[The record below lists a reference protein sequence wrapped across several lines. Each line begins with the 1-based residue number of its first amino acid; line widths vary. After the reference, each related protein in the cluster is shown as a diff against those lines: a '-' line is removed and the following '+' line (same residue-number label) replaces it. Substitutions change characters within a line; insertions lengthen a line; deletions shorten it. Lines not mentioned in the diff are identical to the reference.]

1 MKNVEMLPKLTLA
14 DGSQLPCDLFGVSST
29 GRLYID
35 VYGLS
40 WREACEIFDQ
50 KEKTSEMTFPFDG
63 GPETR
68 HGFTVL
74 LGHDLIEDGG
84 VRLTMRRPYA
94 EEE

>member
-1 MKNVEMLPKLTLA
+1 MKNIKNLPKLTLA
-14 DGSQLPCDLFGVSST
+14 DGSEVPCDFFGLSST

-35 VYGLS
+35 VYGMS
-40 WREACEIFDQ
+40 WREACELFDDP
-50 KEKTSEMTFPFDG
+50 EKTASMTFPFDT

-68 HGFTVL
+68 RGFTVL

-84 VRLTMRRPYA
+84 VRITMRRPYA

>member
-1 MKNVEMLPKLTLA
+1 MKNSKTLPKLTLA
-14 DGSQLPCDLFGVSST
+14 DGSQLPCDFFGLSGS

-40 WREACEIFDQ
+40 WREACDLFD
-50 KEKTSEMTFPFDG
+50 KTEKTAEMTFPFDG
-63 GPETR
+63 GPVTR
-68 HGFTVL
+68 RGFTVL

-84 VRLTMRRPYA
+84 VRITMRRPYA